1 MNIFNLTQEYLYLM
15 ADIEEAG
22 GEITDEI
29 AERLQVNSED
39 FAEKMD
45 AYASIIASY
54 EGDIATIKT
63 EQERLK
69 GLATSKEKS
78 IESMKKV
85 MLIALE
91 LFGEVGKTG
100 NKKYKTATHS
110 YWNVYHKPLIIDD
123 DAIIPKEYVKYSLST
138 KLYEEDMQIV
148 ADALAREGEQLQ
160 VEFIENVDRAQLKK
174 DVIAG
179 IVDDEKIRIDEDA
192 SYLRI
197 T

>member
-15 ADIEEAG
+15 SDIEEAG

-110 YWNVYHKPLIIDD
+110 YWNVYHKPLVVLDETM
-123 DAIIPKEYVKYSLST
+123 IPEEYIRYSLAL
-138 KLYEEDMQIV
+138 KVNNNQMEEISDRL
-148 ADALAREGEQLQ
+148 ADVPLDLTF
-160 VEFIENVDRAQLKK
+160 VPSVDRTALKK
-174 DVIAG
+174 DIEAE
-179 IVDDEKIRIDEDA
+179 IVSTENAYIDMNA